1 MPLQSLDLVVV
12 NVVKSAASPSSNPTS
27 QSASGDSP
35 APSLGID
42 TSPERAPM
50 HHDLETS
57 SILQTPQ
64 DAVVILF
71 YFGAGVD
78 GGGGC
83 EELYGK

>member
-1 MPLQSLDLVVV
+1 
-12 NVVKSAASPSSNPTS
+12 
-27 QSASGDSP
+27 
-35 APSLGID
+35 
-42 TSPERAPM
+42 M

-57 SILQTPQ
+57 SILQTPH

-83 EELYGK
+83 KELYGK